1 MKTILKGGLVIKD
14 GKCTKTDVFIDGAFI
29 SGRFEDADQVID
41 CSKKIV
47 MGGLIDMHC
56 HLREPGQEYKED
68 IESGT
73 KSAAAGG
80 FTAVA
85 CMPNTKP
92 AIDIPALVEYV
103 VTTARAK
110 GYTRVYP
117 IAAQTK
123 GQSGQELSEM
133 KLLRE
138 RGAVAVSE
146 DGKSLLSSRLM
157 RNVLKYSKT
166 AGLTVIS
173 HCEDPELA
181 DGGSAN
187 EGYNASIAGIKGIP
201 KSSEHVI
208 IARDIL
214 LAEECG
220 AAVHIA
226 HVSTKNS
233 VQLIREAKRRGV
245 RVTCETCPHYFTLT
259 DEMILNYDT
268 DAKINPPLRERE
280 DVEAI
285 IKGIIDGTIDAI
297 ATDHAP
303 HGDDDKKVEFES
315 AAFGTTGFEACL
327 ALAYTH
333 LIKTKKIDWQRL
345 CELMSV
351 NPSKILNV
359 PRCGLSIGD
368 IADITVFDPDK
379 EWIID
384 AKSFSKSSNCVFKG
398 MKADG
403 KTAHTIVNGQL
414 VYSRGNI
421 IGKVYR

>member
-1 MKTILKGGLVIKD
+1 MKTILKGGTIVKE
-14 GKCTKTDVFIDGAFI
+14 GKCIKSDIYIEGNRIAGSF
-29 SGRFEDADQVID
+29 SNADNVID
-41 CSKKIV
+41 CSNKIV

-92 AIDIPALVEYV
+92 AIDTPAIAEYV
-103 VTTARAK
+103 VMTARAK

-117 IAAQTK
+117 IGAQTK
-123 GQSGQELSEM
+123 GQNGQELSEM

-138 RGAVAVSE
+138 RGVVAVSE
-146 DGKSLLSSRLM
+146 DGRSLLNSRLM

-166 AGLTVIS
+166 AGLIVIS

-187 EGYNASIAGIKGIP
+187 EGYNASIAGIRGIP

-259 DEMILNYDT
+259 DEMILGYDT
-268 DAKINPPLRERE
+268 DSKINPPLRERE
-280 DVEAI
+280 DVDAI
-285 IKGIIDGTIDAI
+285 IQGLIDGTIDAI

-303 HGDDDKKVEFES
+303 HSADDKDVEFES

-333 LIKTKKIDWQRL
+333 LVKSKKIDLPRL
-345 CELMSV
+345 CDLMSV

-379 EWIID
+379 EFAIE

-398 MKADG
+398 MRAFG
-403 KTAHTIVNGQL
+403 KVTNTIVDGQL
-414 VYSRGNI
+414 IYSEGNI